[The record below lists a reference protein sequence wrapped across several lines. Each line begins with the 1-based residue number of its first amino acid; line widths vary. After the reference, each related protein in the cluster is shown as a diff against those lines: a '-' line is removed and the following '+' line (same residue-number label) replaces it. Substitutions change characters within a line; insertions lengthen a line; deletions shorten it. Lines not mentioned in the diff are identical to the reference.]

1 MPDESTTQTVVQADF
16 LSSVLSQIAAQGP
29 LVAFELIVIV
39 VGYFIL
45 KKMGERNVQLTDTIF
60 SMHKET
66 LGVVS
71 KNSEVMAGLSEKI
84 DGIKK

>member
-1 MPDESTTQTVVQADF
+1 MGEQTQTVVNNADF
-16 LSSVLSQIAAQGP
+16 ISTTLSQIAAQGP

-71 KNSEVMAGLSEKI
+71 KNSEVMAVLSEKI
-84 DGIKK
+84 DEIKK

>member
-1 MPDESTTQTVVQADF
+1 MPEQTQTTVQVDF
-16 LSSVLSQIAAQGP
+16 ISATLSQIAAQGP

-60 SMHKET
+60 NMHKET

>member
-1 MPDESTTQTVVQADF
+1 MGEQTQTVVSHSDF
-16 LSSVLSQIAAQGP
+16 ISTTLSQIAAQGP

>member
-1 MPDESTTQTVVQADF
+1 MSDGSTTQTVVQADF

-29 LVAFELIVIV
+29 LVAFELLVIV

-45 KKMGERNVQLTDTIF
+45 KRMGERNEQLTDTIF
-60 SMHKET
+60 TMHKET

-71 KNSEVMAGLSEKI
+71 KNSEVMSGLSEKI

>member
-1 MPDESTTQTVVQADF
+1 MGEQTQTVVNHSDF
-16 LSSVLSQIAAQGP
+16 ISTTLSQIAAQGP

-60 SMHKET
+60 NMHKET